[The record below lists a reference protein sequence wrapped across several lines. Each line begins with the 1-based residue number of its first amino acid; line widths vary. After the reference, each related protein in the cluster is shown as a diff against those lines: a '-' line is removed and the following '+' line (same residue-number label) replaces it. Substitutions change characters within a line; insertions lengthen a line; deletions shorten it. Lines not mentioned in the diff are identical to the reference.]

1 MVATVGERL
10 SGPDRNSLQLNV
22 HCLTRVVSLSEQFHD
37 EILRKIALR
46 HVTAN
51 IWQVPWLLIDICYR
65 LKRARNE
72 EDVNS
77 SGQDVPMV
85 FEFSHEAAQIVPTVD
100 LAVLQEHDAVSVS
113 RDDITE
119 NLISSIYG
127 GDDAD
132 QLSVGDNRQST
143 DLVLQHQADRHLRA
157 AACAAAR
164 RERDRKLV

>member
-113 RDDITE
+113 PVR
-119 NLISSIYG
+119 
-127 GDDAD
+127 
-132 QLSVGDNRQST
+132 VQS
-143 DLVLQHQADRHLRA
+143 LVSNYIEPVCGELQILAQNDGVAQACESLG
-157 AACAAAR
+157 
-164 RERDRKLV
+164 ER

>member
-113 RDDITE
+113 RVRVQSFVSNYIE
-119 NLISSIYG
+119 PVESRWH
-127 GDDAD
+127 
-132 QLSVGDNRQST
+132 LSVPNFPRLSDYRILNWNWWRQ
-143 DLVLQHQADRHLRA
+143 
-157 AACAAAR
+157 
-164 RERDRKLV
+164 